1 MRRACSC
8 CLALLLVGC
17 ASANIM
23 RLDSVERTPVVPAS
37 VQLFLDEP
45 SRPYTAI
52 ALIEVSDQGWG
63 LSLET
68 LRNKLAKEAA
78 KLGGQGVIIGR
89 RTSQSGTYI
98 QPVGRSFVATNIE
111 VSGLVGKVIVFQQ

>member
-1 MRRACSC
+1 MRRAWSC
-8 CLALLLVGC
+8 VIALLLVGC
-17 ASANIM
+17 ASANVM
-23 RLDSVERTPVVPAS
+23 RLDSVVRTPLVPES

-78 KLGGQGVIIGR
+78 KLGGQGVVIGR
-89 RTSQSGTYI
+89 RTSQGGAYI
-98 QPVGRSFVATNIE
+98 QPVGMSFMVTNFE
-111 VSGLVGKVIVFQQ
+111 VSGLVGKVIVFQ